1 MNLAWL
7 GSGQGIIFRSMIGPR
22 PLPRPKMTSHLNWSS
37 LISQIFTLAS
47 TRFNSTARGEFAI
60 SPRTGVQALPFIPR
74 DRFAESLAE
83 AGSGGDGQPPPAPAG
98 RCARARVA
106 H

>member
-1 MNLAWL
+1 MNLARP
-7 GSGQGIIFRSMIGPR
+7 GSGRGIIFRSMIGPR

-83 AGSGGDGQPPPAPAG
+83 AGSGGEAE
-98 RCARARVA
+98 RVA
-106 H
+106 GPTGIEAATRLA